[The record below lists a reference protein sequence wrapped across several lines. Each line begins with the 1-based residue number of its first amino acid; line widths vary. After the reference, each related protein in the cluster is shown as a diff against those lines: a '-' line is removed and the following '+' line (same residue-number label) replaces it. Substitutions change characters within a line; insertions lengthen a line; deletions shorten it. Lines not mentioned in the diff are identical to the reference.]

1 MGILEWLIVMV
12 VAGTVLTMLVA
23 VSRGQRKVVWCPERG
38 MPAEVETE
46 AGAYSTDPGDR
57 SIVFCSLWG
66 ALKGQ
71 PCNRQC
77 TTRFARER
85 NAPR

>member
-1 MGILEWLIVMV
+1 MGVLEWLIGMV
-12 VAGTVLTMLVA
+12 VAGTVLVLLVA
-23 VSRGQRKVVWCPERG
+23 VLRGRRRIVWCPERG
-38 MPAEVETE
+38 SHAEVETE
-46 AGAYSTDPGDR
+46 AGAYSMDPGDR

-77 TTRFARER
+77 ATRFARKR
-85 NAPR
+85 T